1 MVRTIIVVAILLAA
15 MASARAQTDF
25 PNKPVTIIVPF
36 PAGGSS
42 DSVTRALADELSK
55 TWKQNVVIDNKAG
68 GGTVIGNTLAAR
80 AKPDGY
86 TMLMVSGSFA
96 ILPGIRQSLPYD
108 PLKDFTA
115 VSVFIDSPLGIVASP
130 NFAPNTL
137 GELIEEAKKRADR
150 PLTYASA
157 GAASTSHMVGELLQ
171 RQVGIKLKHIPYSG
185 EGTAIPDVLTGRVDF
200 QMGTWLVQRPYVQ
213 SGQLKL
219 LAVMSRTRLP
229 EMPNTATLNET
240 IQGLHSS
247 FAAFNEILVP
257 AGTPKDV
264 VAKISDGIRA
274 AVATESFRQRIVTL
288 GSYPRDT
295 TPEEA
300 DAFLKNEIATWG
312 EIAKA
317 AGIRVD

>member
-1 MVRTIIVVAILLAA
+1 MRRIILVVILLLTAV
-15 MASARAQTDF
+15 SAQAQVDF

-42 DSVTRALADELSK
+42 DSVTRALADELGRI
-55 TWKQNVVIDNKAG
+55 WKQNIVIDNKAG
-68 GGTVIGNTLAAR
+68 GGTVVGNTLAAR
-80 AKPDGY
+80 ARPDGY

-115 VSVFIDSPLGIVASP
+115 VSVFIDAPLGVVASP

-137 GELIEEAKKRADR
+137 GELIEEAKKRPDR

-157 GAASTSHMVGELLQ
+157 GAASTSHMIGELLQ
-171 RQVGIKLKHIPYSG
+171 RQLGIKLKHIPYTG

-200 QMGTWLVQRPYVQ
+200 QMGTWSVQRPYVQ

-229 EMPNTATLNET
+229 EVPNTPTLNEA
-240 IQGLHSS
+240 IQGLHST
-247 FAAFNEILVP
+247 FAAFNQILVP
-257 AGTPKDV
+257 AGTPKEIV
-264 VAKISDGIRA
+264 TKISDGIRA
-274 AVATESFRQRIVTL
+274 AVATDSFRQRILTL

-300 DAFLKNEIATWG
+300 DAFLKNEITTWG
-312 EIAKA
+312 DIAKA